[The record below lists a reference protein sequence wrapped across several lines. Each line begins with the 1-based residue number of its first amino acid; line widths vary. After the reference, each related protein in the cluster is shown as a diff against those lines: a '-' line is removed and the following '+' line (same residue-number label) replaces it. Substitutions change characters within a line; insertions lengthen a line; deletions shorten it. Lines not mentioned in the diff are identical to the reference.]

1 MNPVMF
7 EVVGWWVNPVMFEVI
22 GWWVNPVMF
31 EVGVLHTSQWR
42 EALAI
47 CLKLWCGL
55 STVCACK
62 LSNFLLSIPFIAQ

>member
-1 MNPVMF
+1 M
-7 EVVGWWVNPVMFEVI
+7 
-22 GWWVNPVMF
+22 NPVMF